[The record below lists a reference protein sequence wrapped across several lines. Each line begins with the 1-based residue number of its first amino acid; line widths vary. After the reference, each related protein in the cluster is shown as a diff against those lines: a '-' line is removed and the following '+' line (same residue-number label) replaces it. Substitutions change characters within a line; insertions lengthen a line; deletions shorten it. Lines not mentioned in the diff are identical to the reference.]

1 MNILYHEGSL
11 CSNILAIGGQG
22 KVSNYTKRGSPIGRI
37 YRGIQWGDK
46 LKSDLHLE
54 NDPTVT
60 PLQLPTR
67 KVLSQ
72 SKKISKRC

>member
-1 MNILYHEGSL
+1 MKDLSVQTLWPLEDKARYPTTL
-11 CSNILAIGGQG
+11 
-22 KVSNYTKRGSPIGRI
+22 RGAPIGRI

-54 NDPTVT
+54 NEPTVT